1 MMYQLRST
9 ARCSVLRRHPANG
22 RTSHH
27 HRQHQHLRQ
36 HRNPYTHPPAATHRP
51 HYAATINAT
60 TTRTAIINMTD
71 GHSMP
76 SSNGAAEPAIVD
88 VRPVDAKPS
97 NQQPPSDPPAVD
109 PLLSPTYFAT
119 FDSLSALC
127 ANNTTYFAG
136 DESATGRRFHGAFSA
151 LVDHLA
157 TARTAADQ
165 IRRFAGQYDFD
176 AATPGNGYRSHL
188 LCVHACVRHA
198 LQLSSHIMQN
208 RSSLLFRRQ
217 VYAREIESA
226 GQLLAALCTGLHH
239 LLTLRD
245 WSDAGSLFPR
255 AAHSAAELFD
265 TAASIDQYSFYGRC
279 LGVQYC
285 ESMQRVVRFLAVC
298 MAGFSEAY
306 YGRDVEGSGR
316 LARTTASVWR
326 SGKYLVDPELRA
338 RRIVNISQNAE
349 IDFCKEF
356 WSLTEGELAHALP
369 SVLGTAVKVNVV
381 VAIPAEPLRMEAVA
395 GGWVDVPVPSSHLGV
410 GGPVAARLLSGSRRR
425 GMMGGGADENGGTA
439 AEPATALI
447 VHCHGGGFVAQSS
460 KSHEM
465 YLRDWAVALDVPIL
479 SIDYSLAP
487 EAPFP
492 RAVEEVFYAYCWALR
507 NARLLGCVD
516 RPRVVLAGDSAGANL
531 CLTIAIRCVQEGV
544 RVPDG
549 IFLAYCPVRISF
561 DPSPARLLCLM
572 DPLLPFGFMMR
583 CLKAYAC
590 PNATIIERNRER
602 VEELERVRGAK
613 GVGTVGGGGGT
624 ESVELVAVADERKEE
639 RPLGG
644 VTFVSV
650 PLTAAEVSGAM
661 AGDEAVAAA
670 SERSAS
676 LDGSSL
682 WEHIENDFAQ
692 QEREPGRVGEDDD
705 EDDDRASDTYASA
718 SLRSPSSADG
728 EAGNTELM
736 TPDGSNGEC
745 SNGCFD
751 QIDCS

>member
-1 MMYQLRST
+1 
-9 ARCSVLRRHPANG
+9 
-22 RTSHH
+22 
-27 HRQHQHLRQ
+27 
-36 HRNPYTHPPAATHRP
+36 
-51 HYAATINAT
+51 
-60 TTRTAIINMTD
+60 MTD
-71 GHSMP
+71 GHSKL
-76 SSNGAAEPAIVD
+76 SNSNGTAGEPATVD
-88 VRPVDAKPS
+88 VRPAIAAEVHHKPS
-97 NQQPPSDPPAVD
+97 DQSPAPQSSPPAVTVAVD
-109 PLLSPTYFAT
+109 ALLSDTYFVT
-119 FDSLSALC
+119 FDSLGALC
-127 ANNTTYFAG
+127 ANNIAFYTG
-136 DESATGRRFHGAFSA
+136 DESATGRRFHGAFQA
-151 LVDHLA
+151 LADHLT
-157 TARTAADQ
+157 TARLSADQ

-198 LQLSSHIMQN
+198 LQLSSHIMQH
-208 RSSLLFRRQ
+208 RGSLLFRRQ

-226 GQLLAALCTGLHH
+226 GQLLAALCTGLQH

-306 YGRDVEGSGR
+306 YGRDVTGSGR

-349 IDFCKEF
+349 VDFCKEF
-356 WSLTEGELAHALP
+356 WSLSEGELAHALP

-381 VAIPAEPLRMEAVA
+381 VAIPAEPLRMEAADGA
-395 GGWVDVPVPSSHLGV
+395 GMVDIPVPSSHLGV
-410 GGPVAARLLSGSRRR
+410 GVPVSARLLSASRRR
-425 GMMGGGADENGGTA
+425 GMMGNGGGVGVGAENGGPVREPS
-439 AEPATALI
+439 AELI

-507 NARLLGCVD
+507 NARLLGCVE

-531 CLTIAIRCVQEGV
+531 CLTCAIRCVQAGV

-602 VEELERVRGAK
+602 VEELERVRGAR
-613 GVGTVGGGGGT
+613 GVGTVQGGAT
-624 ESVELVAVADERKEE
+624 AAEE
-639 RPLGG
+639 A
-644 VTFVSV
+644 FVSV
-650 PLTAAEVSGAM
+650 PLTTATEDLVADATADEEAAA
-661 AGDEAVAAA
+661 AAAAAA

-682 WEHIENDFAQ
+682 WEHIENDFALQ
-692 QEREPGRVGEDDD
+692 EPGPRNGEAGVDGDDD
-705 EDDDRASDTYASA
+705 DDDDRASDTFASA
-718 SLRSPSSADG
+718 SLRSPSS

-736 TPDGSNGEC
+736 TPDGSNGEFLV
-745 SNGCFD
+745 NAM
-751 QIDCS
+751 